1 MTRKGK
7 LNWFRHEEHKIAP
20 VWAKHCT
27 VIEVTEAKQMGYQGR
42 QVGQCARKVL
52 DLLKSM

>member
-1 MTRKGK
+1 VTRKGK